1 MYGLSI
7 GSTEAHVV
15 LKANDTKRVD
25 SILEENKV
33 KTLSC
38 EELANL

>member
-15 LKANDTKRVD
+15 LKANDT
-25 SILEENKV
+25 NKV
-33 KTLSC
+33 DEILTQSGVKTITC
-38 EELANL
+38 EELAKL